1 MRPGDRGRG
10 YFGKDSSKEK
20 VKGSN
25 EKGRS
30 ENERKKNDRVA
41 VQREGVRVAVN
52 STPLES
58 VSQSVCVDCKA

>member
-10 YFGKDSSKEK
+10 YFGKDPSEEK

-30 ENERKKNDRVA
+30 KDERKKNDRIA
-41 VQREGVRVAVN
+41 V
-52 STPLES
+52 
-58 VSQSVCVDCKA
+58 